1 MSEETEWETEWIH
14 TPEGEWH
21 RVDLALMASY
31 WHSGQFSPLYAL
43 ASSGSVVAGLAAE
56 AGRSVELA
64 GADGLWEDAET
75 LRAIVALAGLEEESS
90 E

>member
-1 MSEETEWETEWIH
+1 MSEETEWIH

-21 RVDLALMASY
+21 RFELSLMASY
-31 WHSGQFSPLYAL
+31 WHSGQWSPLYAL

-56 AGRSVELA
+56 AGRCVPLA
-64 GADGLWEDAET
+64 EAEGLWEDADA
-75 LRAIVALAGLEEESS
+75 LRAIVALAELEEDS